1 MQYSKCGLTIALYMG
16 TIRCFSLYV
25 IVLLISPRIW
35 FPFEAAIPHCS
46 ETFMSALN
54 VTPKSF
60 SCVVL
65 PSTASPILYS
75 LSVFPCPMWIHLHF
89 PKLNNI
95 CHFPDHLTNF
105 SRSSCKLCLSVS
117 LVTFLNTFVSSANLS
132 TLLDMS
138 FSKSFIYIKNS
149 IGPNTDPCGTPLKTD
164 FQFEI
169 SPSTI
174 TLSSVCKP
182 LYLSMSTLIT
192 THIKELSLVR
202 GQGPK

>member
-1 MQYSKCGLTIALYMG
+1 M
-16 TIRCFSLYV
+16 
-25 IVLLISPRIW
+25 IVLLISPYNLISYRLT
-35 FPFEAAIPHCS
+35 AIPHCS

-65 PSTASPILYS
+65 PSTVSPFYILR
-75 LSVFPCPMWIHLHF
+75 PCFHVLCVYIYTS
-89 PKLNNI
+89 PKCNNI
-95 CHFPDHLTNF
+95 CHLSDHLTNL

-138 FSKSFIYIKNS
+138 SSKSFIYIKNR
-149 IGPNTDPCGTPLKTD
+149 IWPNTDTCGTLIKTD

-174 TLSSVCKP
+174 TLCFLCGKP
-182 LYLSMSTLIT
+182 LFYPEDYIIT
-192 THIKELSLVR
+192 YAM
-202 GQGPK
+202 GF